1 MVFIMG
7 ALSVWSMYSLSKT
20 LIDPFPTS
28 DPLASFSKG
37 VRFSSRGFSVPGM
50 AGGKL
55 QYLPTWLPLPGG
67 LVRS

>member
-7 ALSVWSMYSLSKT
+7 ALPLWSMYSVSKT

-28 DPLASFSKG
+28 GPLASFSKG
-37 VRFSSRGFSVPGM
+37 VRFSSHGFSVPGK

-55 QYLPTWLPLPGG
+55 QCLPTWLPLPED
-67 LVRS
+67 L